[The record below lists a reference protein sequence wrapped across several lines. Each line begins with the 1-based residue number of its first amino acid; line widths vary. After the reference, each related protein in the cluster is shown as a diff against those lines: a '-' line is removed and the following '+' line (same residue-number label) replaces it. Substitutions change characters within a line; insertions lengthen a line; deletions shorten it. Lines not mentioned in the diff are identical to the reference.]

1 LRGQVANGC
10 LERDEIGGV
19 ARMNDAAPGYAESG
33 SRANSAAVSTSPLVT
48 VIVRS
53 MDRPELDHAVMS
65 IARQDHPAV
74 ETLVIDATGGRHGPL
89 APRAQRPGH
98 TIRMVGTGRPL
109 KRAQAAALGLASA
122 RGEWITFLDDDDT
135 CEPSHLSALVAAA
148 GAHPSALVV
157 YGRGRLFHADGSLN
171 RVFGHP
177 FNRALMHY
185 GPLFYWQ
192 AALIR
197 TRVRDLP
204 CRFDPAFEICEDR
217 DFLAQIAE
225 YGEFAYAP
233 HVATFNYRPD
243 LGTSG
248 TGNAS
253 NRDAA
258 RVALFDNLLRAK
270 WAGQGIYHTERA
282 ALLCREGVR
291 AFLASDLDASSR
303 AFSAALALYPDDP
316 NAMHGMA
323 RIALA
328 RGDRELAER
337 LVRAAIDINPAAA
350 EYRETLS
357 VIAGSPGSARE
368 AAAQPV
374 GRVAR
379 CPCGS
384 GRRYKECCG
393 RLTASASGRGM
404 PAPSLPRVDESYA
417 ALSAAAQFAL
427 DRGDAATAFEHLSAA
442 AKIRCD
448 DHVGRMLE
456 VCCER
461 LAESRSMA
469 SLWSMALRLRAR
481 TSVRTPRPPRYL
493 TIVCA
498 DPPGSARARE
508 ASLLRQV
515 LAEFAD
521 VTIAA
526 DVPAASEPESD
537 RCVVFF
543 DPEAIPELGV
553 QRIAATRIVIRMPRN
568 DPASLVRGYARLSG
582 AMTDAPQDFT
592 LPHAGLVDAQ
602 ANDVAVE
609 YPWIDPLF
617 LSMDPPDPGSHRP
630 LVIGRHGPARGGED
644 HPDDLALYEA
654 LGAAGHRIL
663 VPRTVSLARLLANAE
678 VIASY
683 ALEVRDEGPA
693 LSEIDLFLYRG
704 DPNRP
709 GCADARLLEAMA
721 AARVAIVFPAG
732 VGARE
737 WIVDG
742 ENGFVV
748 ASEADA
754 ERRVARLAEDR
765 NLVRRVGLAA
775 RESVIAIARR
785 QRRRAVAFY
794 LSVNLNE

>member
-1 LRGQVANGC
+1 
-10 LERDEIGGV
+10 
-19 ARMNDAAPGYAESG
+19 MNDAAPARRESESG
-33 SRANSAAVSTSPLVT
+33 SHASPAAVSTGPLVT

-53 MDRPELDHAVMS
+53 MDRPELDRAVMS

-74 ETLVIDATGGRHGPL
+74 ETIVVDATGGRHRPL
-89 APRAQRPGH
+89 ARRPQRPGH
-98 TIRMVGTGRPL
+98 TIRMVGTGTPL
-109 KRAQAAALGLASA
+109 KRAQAAELGLASA
-122 RGEWITFLDDDDT
+122 RGEWITYLDDDDT
-135 CEPSHLSALVAAA
+135 CEPSHLSALLAAA
-148 GAHPSALVV
+148 RAHPSALVV

-171 RVFGHP
+171 RIFGHP

-282 ALLCREGVR
+282 ALLCRQGVR
-291 AFLASDLDASSR
+291 AFLAGDLDASSR
-303 AFSAALALYPDDP
+303 AFSSVLALYPDDP

-337 LVRAAIDINPAAA
+337 HARAAIDINPAAA

-357 VIAGSPGSARE
+357 AIAGPPGIAPD
-368 AAAQPV
+368 AASRPV
-374 GRVAR
+374 GRTSP

-393 RLTASASGRGM
+393 RLTSIASRPRM
-404 PAPSLPRVDESYA
+404 PEPSVSRVNESYA
-417 ALSAAAQFAL
+417 ALSAAARFAL
-427 DRGDAATAFEHLSAA
+427 DRGDATAAFEYLSGA

-448 DHVGRMLE
+448 DNVGRLLD

-461 LAESRSMA
+461 LARSRSMA
-469 SLWSMALRLRAR
+469 SLWGTALRLRAR
-481 TSVRTPRPPRYL
+481 TRVRAAQPLRHV
-493 TIVCA
+493 TIVSA
-498 DPPGSARARE
+498 HAPGSVGARE
-508 ASLLRQV
+508 VSLLRQV

-521 VTIAA
+521 VGIAA
-526 DVPAASEPESD
+526 DVGAADESNRD

-543 DPEAIPELGV
+543 DPEAIPDFCVE
-553 QRIAATRIVIRMPRN
+553 RIAAKRIVIRMPRN
-568 DPASLVRGYARLSG
+568 DPASLVRGYARLEG
-582 AMTDAPQDFT
+582 ATTDAPRDFT
-592 LPHAGLVDAQ
+592 LPHAGIVDAA
-602 ANDVAVE
+602 ANDLTIE
-609 YPWIDPLF
+609 YPWIDPSLHC
-617 LSMDPPDPGSHRP
+617 MDPPDYASHRS
-630 LVIGRHGPARGGED
+630 LVIGRHGPAEAGED
-644 HPDDLALYEA
+644 HPDDVALYQE
-654 LGAAGHRIL
+654 LGAAGHRIR
-663 VPRTVSLARLLANAE
+663 VPRTASLARLLASAR
-678 VIASY
+678 VDAPQ
-683 ALEVRDEGPA
+683 ALEVGAEGPA

-704 DPNRP
+704 DPNQS

-721 AARVAIVFPAG
+721 AARVAIVFPAS

-748 ASEADA
+748 ASQDDA
-754 ERRVARLAEDR
+754 KKRIARLAEDR
-765 NLVRRVGLAA
+765 NLLRRIGLAA
-775 RESVIAIARR
+775 RESAIAITRR
-785 QRRRAVAFY
+785 QRRRALAFY